1 MNINDY
7 IEKLRTKPVH
17 QRERIVIA
25 ATVVSFLIILVIWL
39 VSFSEMNKEG
49 QTDANPSAVDQLNG
63 LKNNVGESKKSIEE
77 MWNQMPGQNGTSAP
91 DQTGI
96 NADNSS
102 RTDSA
107 GSANSSGQSPPTDQS
122 QPSPTST
129 PPQPQDNNQQNSAIP
144 QLP

>member
-96 NADNSS
+96 NANNSNG
-102 RTDSA
+102 TDSA
-107 GSANSSGQSPPTDQS
+107 NSGQNSPTDQS

>member
-7 IEKLRTKPVH
+7 IEKLRGKPVH

-25 ATVVSFLIILVIWL
+25 ATAVSFLIILVIWL

-49 QTDANPSAVDQLNG
+49 QADANPSAVDQLNSF
-63 LKNNVGESKKSIEE
+63 KSNVGDSKKSIEE
-77 MWNQMPGQNGTSAP
+77 MWNQMPGQNGTSMP
-91 DQTGI
+91 DQNSV

-102 RTDSA
+102 GTDSA
-107 GSANSSGQSPPTDQS
+107 GSANSGQSPSTDQPQ
-122 QPSPTST
+122 QPPT
-129 PPQPQDNNQQNSAIP
+129 PPQSQPQDNNQQNSAIP

>member
-7 IEKLRTKPVH
+7 IEKLRNKPVH

-49 QTDANPSAVDQLNG
+49 QADANPSAVDQLNG
-63 LKNNVGESKKSIEE
+63 LKNNVGDSKKSIEE
-77 MWNQMPGQNGTSAP
+77 MWNQMPGQSGTGMP
-91 DQTGI
+91 DQNSV
-96 NADNSS
+96 NADNPSG
-102 RTDSA
+102 TNSA
-107 GSANSSGQSPPTDQS
+107 GSANSGQNPSTD
-122 QPSPTST
+122 
-129 PPQPQDNNQQNSAIP
+129 QPQDNNQQNSAIP

>member
-7 IEKLRTKPVH
+7 IEKLRNKPAH

-25 ATVVSFLIILVIWL
+25 ATAVSFLIILVIWL

-63 LKNNVGESKKSIEE
+63 LKSNVSDSKKSIEE
-77 MWNQMPGQNGTSAP
+77 MRNQMPSQTETSAP
-91 DQTGI
+91 DQNSV
-96 NADNSS
+96 NANNSS
-102 RTDSA
+102 GTGSA
-107 GSANSSGQSPPTDQS
+107 GSANSGQSPPTDQS
-122 QPSPTST
+122 QPL

>member
-7 IEKLRTKPVH
+7 IEKLRNKPVH

-49 QTDANPSAVDQLNG
+49 QADANPSAVDQLNG
-63 LKNNVGESKKSIEE
+63 LKNNVGDSKKSIEE
-77 MWNQMPGQNGTSAP
+77 MWNQMPGQSGTGMP
-91 DQTGI
+91 DQ
-96 NADNSS
+96 NSVNVDNPSG
-102 RTDSA
+102 TNSA
-107 GSANSSGQSPPTDQS
+107 GSANSGQSSAADQPQQPPTPPQS
-122 QPSPTST
+122 
-129 PPQPQDNNQQNSAIP
+129 QPQDNNQQNSAIP

>member
-49 QTDANPSAVDQLNG
+49 QADANPSAVDQLNG

-96 NADNSS
+96 NANNSNG
-102 RTDSA
+102 TDSA
-107 GSANSSGQSPPTDQS
+107 NSGQNSPTDQS